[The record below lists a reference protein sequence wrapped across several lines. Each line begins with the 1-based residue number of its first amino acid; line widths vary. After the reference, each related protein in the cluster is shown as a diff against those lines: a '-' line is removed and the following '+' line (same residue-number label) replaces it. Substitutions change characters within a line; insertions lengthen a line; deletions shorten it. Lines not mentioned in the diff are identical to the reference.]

1 MIPRS
6 KAMNEK
12 AIEINKES
20 IEHWRDQKFGMFIH
34 WGLFSVHGDGCWG
47 MWLNQTD
54 KDEYA
59 KLADK
64 FTAEN
69 FDADTW
75 TKLAQDAGMKY
86 MVLTAKHHDGFSLW
100 DSKCCLDAFTSVNS
114 VAKRDFVKEY
124 TDSCRKAGLMT
135 GLYYSPLDWRF
146 PGFFLPGIFKKSADA
161 LVEQAHNQINE
172 LMSNYGKIDLL
183 WFDGAENYHVAHGI
197 DIVAGKVPQNHKA
210 NPTYPNFWRAA
221 EIDKNVRKLQKG
233 IICNDRLGDKEFGD
247 FFCPEKKIGLFNI
260 DNPWETCE
268 TIAGDWG
275 YTPNCRT
282 RSLRSCIQLLV
293 NVVVAGG
300 NLLLNIGPRPD
311 GTVEPE
317 QAQRLREMGEWL
329 KKYGDSIY
337 KTRGGPIK
345 CEDWGGTTNKD
356 NKMYVH
362 VCEWTEN
369 EIVVPAK
376 GNPQIRC
383 ITGAEPII
391 REQNDKIYLS
401 VNDSDKQEIDTI
413 FELTYNEKV
422 TDIFDKIIDYNTLS
436 DKRVEFSESVNL
448 GL

>member
-1 MIPRS
+1 
-6 KAMNEK
+6 MNEK

-34 WGLFSVHGDGCWG
+34 WGLFALHGEGCWG

-59 KLADK
+59 RLADD

-69 FDADTW
+69 FDADSW
-75 TKLAQDAGMKY
+75 ANLAKEAGMKY

-100 DSKCCLDAFTSVNS
+100 DSKACLDDFTSVNS
-114 VAKRDFVKEY
+114 AAKRDFVKDF

-146 PGFFLPGIFKKSADA
+146 PGFFMPKLHKKSADA
-161 LVEQAHNQINE
+161 LVEQAHKQTEE
-172 LMSNYGKIDLL
+172 LVSNYGKIDLL
-183 WFDGAENYHVAHGI
+183 WFDGGENYWVGHGI
-197 DIVAGKVPQNHKA
+197 DMVNAVRPQDFKT
-210 NPTYPNFWRAA
+210 NPRNPNFWRAS
-221 EIDKNVRKLQKG
+221 EIDAMVREKQKG

-247 FFCPEKKIGLFNI
+247 YFCPEKKIGSFNI
-260 DNPWETCE
+260 DHAWETCD

-275 YTPNCRT
+275 YTPDCKT

-300 NLLLNIGPRPD
+300 NLLLNVGPRPD
-311 GTVEPE
+311 GTIEPE
-317 QAQRLREMGEWL
+317 QAQRLREMGAWL
-329 KKYGDSIY
+329 TKYGDSIY

-345 CEDWGGTTNKD
+345 CEDWGGTTNRE

-369 EIVVPAK
+369 EIAVPDK
-376 GNPQIRC
+376 GNPDIVC
-383 ITGAEPII
+383 LTGAEPIVR
-391 REQNDKIYLS
+391 RENGKIYLS
-401 VNDSDKQEIDTI
+401 VSGEDKQAMDTI
-413 FELTYNEKV
+413 FELTYKDKV
-422 TDIFDKIIDYNTLS
+422 SEIFPEVIDYKTLS
-436 DKRVEFSESVNL
+436 GKTDVFGESVNL
-448 GL
+448 GI